1 MIITIN
7 VMTNEDIIFIKMVV
21 LQTYSLRNYEI
32 LYNTY
37 LKVCHLCKI
46 FIVNYFL
53 KKLGQTLL
61 LMCFFK
67 AWH

>member
-1 MIITIN
+1 MTIN

-37 LKVCHLCKI
+37 LKVCHICKI
-46 FIVNYFL
+46 VIVNYFL

-67 AWH
+67 A